1 MKRDDMNIDEVLRQC
16 LPRAPQDEVDAAS
29 ATVLKRIREMR
40 FQAEPEEASAAQEP
54 KKMPEVDWMH
64 DYHVAALVAVAE
76 LQGYGDP
83 VRIILKMREILEE
96 YVTPSWAF
104 INLLI
109 MEKMGLISS
118 TPIDPEK
125 PQELDHR
132 HYAITAFGRDSLA
145 KAFAVRDRVAAR
157 ARRLRLAGA

>member
-1 MKRDDMNIDEVLRQC
+1 MKRDDMNIDEVLRQY

-40 FQAEPEEASAAQEP
+40 FQAEPETSAAPEP
-54 KKMPEVDWMH
+54 KQTPDVDWMH

-132 HYAITAFGRDSLA
+132 QYAITAFGRDSLA

-157 ARRLRLAGA
+157 AKRLRLAGA

>member
-1 MKRDDMNIDEVLRQC
+1 MNIDEILRQY

-40 FQAEPEEASAAQEP
+40 FQAEPETSAAQEP
-54 KKMPEVDWMH
+54 KKMPDVDWMH
-64 DYHVAALVAVAE
+64 DYHVGLLVAVAE

-83 VRIILKMREILEE
+83 VRIILKMQEVLEE
-96 YVTPSWAF
+96 HVTPAWAF

-109 MEKMGLISS
+109 MEKMGLISA
-118 TPIDPEK
+118 TAIDPEK

-132 HYAITAFGRDSLA
+132 HYAITEFGRDSLA
-145 KAFAVRDRVAAR
+145 KVLAVRDRVSAR